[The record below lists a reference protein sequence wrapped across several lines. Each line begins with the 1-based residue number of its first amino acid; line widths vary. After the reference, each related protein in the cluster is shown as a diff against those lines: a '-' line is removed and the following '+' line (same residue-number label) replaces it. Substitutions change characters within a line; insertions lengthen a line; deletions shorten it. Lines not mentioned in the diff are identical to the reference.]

1 MKNIIYILN
10 TFIISLSIIYAEDS
24 INIAWF
30 NFNKVEVDRNN
41 EIHSDLSN
49 QVFNQ
54 FINIAKKDM
63 KFIDGINFIPT
74 KQLDREYKQ
83 ISDKMID
90 IIIPLFKD
98 NFYGS
103 IDRNILINQIKM
115 ISDKFT
121 LAQMN
126 FLVDSIIVYVEKTT
140 KSITTDMMDFKNG
153 LSNADIN
160 ILNTLISQEIDK
172 TLKKQTFLSFM
183 VSAIESFKTDVII
196 IGEYLIIKDEININ
210 LQLYN
215 SKDFSLINSIYSKS
229 FINKVHILIKD
240 LEFKLLSKLGID
252 INQIEKEQLSQY
264 DFNSFSKKYYSLYFS
279 NIFESSDIKE
289 IKYRLQIDD
298 QYNFLNS
305 HYKTFFRGLFE
316 NKIGYMIKL
325 YDDDNYYQV
334 YSTESYNSSSVTI
347 DILRSDW
354 KNQVGGVS
362 NRETRLESPKSQRI
376 MNIQYS
382 DIESIYLHRGQ
393 DNLISLL
400 KQITIYSSVIA
411 VVFLLNI
418 FI

>member
-10 TFIISLSIIYAEDS
+10 TFIISLCIIYAEDS

-30 NFNKVEVDRNN
+30 NFNNVEVDRNN
-41 EIHSDLSN
+41 EIYSDLSN
-49 QVFNQ
+49 QISNQ

-63 KFIDGINFIPT
+63 EFIDRINFIPI

-103 IDRNILINQIKM
+103 IDRNILIEQIKM

-121 LAQMN
+121 LAQMD
-126 FLVDSIIVYVEKTT
+126 FLVDSTIAYVEKITR
-140 KSITTDMMDFKNG
+140 SITTDMMDFKNG
-153 LSNADIN
+153 LSNADMN

-172 TLKKQTFLSFM
+172 TLKKQTFPSFM
-183 VSAIESFKTDVII
+183 ASTIESFKADVII
-196 IGEYLIIKDEININ
+196 IGEYSIIKDEININ
-210 LQLYN
+210 LHLYN
-215 SKDFSLINSIYSKS
+215 PKDFSLIDSIYSKS
-229 FINKVHILIKD
+229 FINKAHILIKD
-240 LEFKLLSKLGID
+240 LEFKLLKKLKID
-252 INQIEKEQLSQY
+252 INQTEKEQLSQY

-298 QYNFLNS
+298 QYNFINS

-325 YDDDNYYQV
+325 YDNNYYQV

-347 DILRSDW
+347 DVLRSDW
-354 KNQVGGVS
+354 KNQVGGIS

-376 MNIQYS
+376 MNIQYT

-400 KQITIYSSVIA
+400 KQIAIYSSVIA
-411 VVFLLNI
+411 VVFLLNM

>member
-41 EIHSDLSN
+41 EIYSDLSN
-49 QVFNQ
+49 QISNQ

-126 FLVDSIIVYVEKTT
+126 FLVDSIIVYVEETT

-215 SKDFSLINSIYSKS
+215 SKDFSLIDSIYSKS

-411 VVFLLNI
+411 VAFLLNI